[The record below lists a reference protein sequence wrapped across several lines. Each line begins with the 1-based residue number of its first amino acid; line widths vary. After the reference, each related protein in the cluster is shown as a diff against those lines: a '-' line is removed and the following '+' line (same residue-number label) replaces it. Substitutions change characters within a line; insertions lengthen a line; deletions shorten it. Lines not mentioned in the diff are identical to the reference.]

1 MIRRYGLVLGAVLA
15 TLLASLGT
23 DTLPAQQLDAASVIQ
38 HIDASVKARL
48 DNIAGYTDIEHYAVY
63 RNNDEVH
70 PVAEMKVKTDYEKTT
85 GKNYTILSQS
95 GSAIMR
101 NLVLG
106 AILDNEKKLN
116 LPGNREGAWITSSNY
131 EMKLEG
137 SGTQH
142 VAGKDCLVLDLIP
155 KRKTPYLIEGTLWI
169 DAKDYSIVQIR
180 GTSSRSASI
189 FSGRTQMM
197 RQYAII
203 SGFAQATHARA
214 VSNTSLFGKTIITID
229 YHDYQVRLAPGQ
241 KASTSQ
247 PVSNQ

>member
-1 MIRRYGLVLGAVLA
+1 MIRIPQNRLAPGLVFTA
-15 TLLASLGT
+15 LLACMAARS
-23 DTLPAQQLDAASVIQ
+23 LPAQQLDATAVIQ

-48 DNIAGYTDIEHYAVY
+48 DHIAGYTDVEHYAVY
-63 RNNDEVH
+63 RNNDETH
-70 PVAEMKVKTDYEKTT
+70 PVADMKVRTDYEKSS
-85 GKNYTILSQS
+85 GKNYTILSQN
-95 GSAIMR
+95 GSAIIR

-131 EMKLEG
+131 EMKLKG
-137 SGTQH
+137 SGTEH
-142 VAGKDCLVLDLIP
+142 LAGKDCLVLALIP
-155 KRKTPYLIEGTLWI
+155 RRKAPYLIEGTLWV

-197 RQYAII
+197 RQYALV

-214 VSNTSLFGKTIITID
+214 VSNTSLFGKTIVTID
-229 YHDYQVRLAPGQ
+229 YDDYQIRLAPGH
-241 KASTSQ
+241 
-247 PVSNQ
+247 